1 MSVLLTKPITLSQKR
16 VNNYDIQTVQK
27 LRTQSK
33 DEPPWQASR
42 SFNDT
47 FTQKECQ
54 LYSRSTQSIL
64 PDLWVQ
70 GG

>member
-33 DEPPWQASR
+33 NDPPWQTSRAS
-42 SFNDT
+42 NDT
-47 FTQKECQ
+47 FIQEECQ
-54 LYSRSTQSIL
+54 LNSHSTQSFMF
-64 PDLWVQ
+64 DLWVQ